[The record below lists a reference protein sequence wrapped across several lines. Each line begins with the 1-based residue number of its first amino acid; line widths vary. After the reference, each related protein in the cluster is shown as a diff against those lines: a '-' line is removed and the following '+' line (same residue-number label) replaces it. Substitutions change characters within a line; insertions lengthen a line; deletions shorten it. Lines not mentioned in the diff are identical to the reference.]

1 MPTVLRWG
9 PYRFFIFGN
18 DGSEPPHVHVQRDR
32 ALAKIWLR
40 PIALASTTDFRA
52 HELRRIL
59 RLVED
64 NQSRLEEAWHEFF
77 GS

>member
-1 MPTVLRWG
+1 MG
-9 PYRFFIFGN
+9 PYRFFFFGN

-40 PIALASTTDFRA
+40 PVALVSTTDFRA

-64 NQSRLEEAWHEFF
+64 NQSRLEEARHEFF
-77 GS
+77 HR